1 MSPAAA
7 KDSRLIVGGPPR
19 ADLLPPEI
27 KGEAVVQAQRR
38 VLIGIIAL
46 AAIVVVG
53 GSFLATGYATSAEG
67 QLRTESARTDDLI
80 AQQGEYIIVRQMANQ
95 VTIAKDAQTIATSTE
110 MDWAPLLRQADRQMP
125 ESLKTVE
132 GAIRSSSP
140 LVDYPLA
147 SDVLEGPRVG
157 EITIKAKTNVFS
169 DITRWLFATR
179 KLDGYVDASVI
190 SVSSSKG
197 EFLATLTI
205 HVDESVRTGR
215 FAEEEEE
222 SE

>member
-7 KDSRLIVGGPPR
+7 KDLIVGGPPR

-27 KGEAVVQAQRR
+27 KGEAALRAQRR

-53 GSFLATGYATSAEG
+53 GSFLATGVATSAES
-67 QLRTESARTDDLI
+67 QLRTESARTDSLI
-80 AQQGEYIIVRQMANQ
+80 SQQGEYVIVRQMAGQ
-95 VTIAKDAQTIATSTE
+95 VLLAQEAQKIATSTE

-132 GAIRSSSP
+132 GTIRSSSP
-140 LVDYPLA
+140 IVDYPLPA
-147 SDVLEGPRVG
+147 DVLEGPRVG

-190 SVSSSKG
+190 SVTSSKG
-197 EFLATLTI
+197 VFTATLTI

-222 SE
+222 ETE